1 MSLSAS
7 VHFVERQ
14 VVEIWEVKDT
24 TDKMLKELHDIRM
37 LLMLLLYKFGATQTE
52 IANALGIKQA
62 SVGEMM
68 TTSDIKTAKIDVPTS
83 K

>member
-1 MSLSAS
+1 M
-7 VHFVERQ
+7 
-14 VVEIWEVKDT
+14 

-52 IANALGIKQA
+52 IANALAIRQA
-62 SVGEMM
+62 TVAEMM
-68 TTSDIKTAKIDVPTS
+68 ASSRINLAKVEYLR